1 MKERKIT
8 QIQPSYRNCVYVN
21 WLIKSIIIFFQK
33 PTFLLWLPVYQ
44 LLADPLLFS
53 LTQWQEHFRL
63 KVIVILLEQN
73 IIGTRHP

>member
-1 MKERKIT
+1 M
-8 QIQPSYRNCVYVN
+8 YVN
-21 WLIKSIIIFFQK
+21 WLTKSIFFFQK
-33 PTFLLWLPVYQ
+33 PTFLLRLPVYQ

-53 LTQWQEHFRL
+53 LAQWLEHFRL

>member
-1 MKERKIT
+1 M
-8 QIQPSYRNCVYVN
+8 YVN
-21 WLIKSIIIFFQK
+21 WLTKSIFFFQK

-53 LTQWQEHFRL
+53 LAQWLEHFRL